1 MRRQHNNG
9 HKDNNGYLL
18 GAEAA
23 GADPTRDAAVVA
35 TNADQRK
42 ALRSPSSEEIT

>member
-23 GADPTRDAAVVA
+23 GADPTRDAAVA

-42 ALRSPSSEEIT
+42 ALRSPSSEEIR